1 MSISFPALLIYLLP
15 GFLGL
20 WVFKNIVQEDLDKR
34 GESTQIAI
42 ALLLGI
48 SAIAGLCVVNFALSW
63 CPSLAEYFSPKA
75 LQATSDEEHML
86 MNWDAKFWVSYITL
100 CYFALKSGQWSARI
114 REKHWGLTQIYADR
128 VNKRLKRGL
137 RVPCESA
144 MRALIDD
151 IRAIGH
157 EPSLVKIYSLI
168 GDRDTA
174 LMGWWNG
181 YSESEKEIDLTL
193 LELCDADTELR
204 KDFDLQTRRCLVG
217 YASGI
222 VVEFL
227 DLNEGE
233 ATMFEERARMKYRQ
247 HIHPRNEKI

>member
-48 SAIAGLCVVNFALSW
+48 SAIAELCVLNFALSW
-63 CPSLAEYFSPKA
+63 CPNLAEYFSPKA
-75 LQATSDEEHML
+75 LQATSNEEHML
-86 MNWDAKFWVSYITL
+86 MNLDAKFWVSYITL
-100 CYFALKSGQWSARI
+100 CYFALKSGQWCAHL

-128 VNKRLKRGL
+128 VNKRLKREL

-144 MRALIDD
+144 MVALVDEMCA
-151 IRAIGH
+151 RGY

-168 GDRDTA
+168 GNRDTA
-174 LMGWWNG
+174 LLGWWEG
-181 YSESEKEIDLTL
+181 YSESEKEVRLSL
-193 LELCDADTELR
+193 LECCDAATNLR
-204 KDFDLQTRRCLVG
+204 KDFDLQTRRCIVNH
-217 YASGI
+217 ASGI

-227 DLNEGE
+227 DIDKVQSAG
-233 ATMFEERARMKYRQ
+233 FEEYMRVMYRRTV
-247 HIHPRNEKI
+247 HPRNE